1 MKYAHQCLV
10 TRFGLVAIAALLPLF
25 FGGHSV
31 AVAAKG
37 YSQDAVAAKGYSQD
51 GEDLILHYGN
61 ILDKYP
67 PEVSPSRIQGTYS
80 RRFKLGLECTDLLT
94 GCKKFVY
101 TTDGS
106 TPDLNDPSHT
116 YRGPF
121 MLPGPGRVLVKYQAE
136 DNVGNI
142 GPVITK
148 IYEISSR
155 KIEIVQKI
163 QLAND
168 LKAYLPPAKVLLTFG
183 RIINEFNGY
192 DYNGDGL
199 AEIKTVESPEYED
212 QRNIVPDAKVIL
224 ILVERQLLERANTS
238 TSSFLSPTPRRLE
251 ELLGRIERLNDD
263 LVKEGYTVR
272 TVVMDVHRD
281 PEVHQDG
288 RTVLAIREMFK
299 AVKDRFHNFQG
310 AIMIGEFPE
319 AVVVR
324 RVARKKVKTDRN
336 WYLDPTS
343 GSRIT
348 VPEGGNLSV
357 LKFGSS
363 AVYRTNIVL
372 EDLDGDWADT
382 YIEEETTVE
391 GITAVTPRGDT
402 FPNAGTTEFRTTNWR
417 SALQPKI
424 YEDFFFVND
433 TAFNMS
439 ETGPNR
445 VLRINWDQR
454 NPEVSRADKV
464 RGTPQI
470 LASPEISV
478 SRISARKIARM
489 PRADLLG
496 DDSMPTELR
505 STNPDLHK
513 LQNWIQDR
521 GMEINL
527 INLYLDRNHAHRN
540 GRNIAKK
547 TYQRI
552 RYDSSITSLETSL
565 KDNGLEELDFI
576 DDAGLVEY
584 VNFLKGDSLLKGI
597 VAHSSSQSSDFKHV
611 GKRAGAGDGAIASLI
626 TGGIGDPS
634 HIFNWQR
641 SHTRRPN
648 YTYTPSVRGAVG
660 DCSGTI
666 TACKTPGVDWANY
679 HLYLTLFKKRTL
691 SPPLPFTHTYRAQG
705 HIYLH
710 VGCEVTSPIDGI
722 FMPFSHE
729 QYGRGQNA
737 DSILFM
743 ANGLAVVGRAKT
755 FNDYPNE
762 FGEELGKGENVG
774 HALRHSSE
782 VDRAK
787 EGISRI
793 DSKRYYFWS
802 VLGDWTLKL

>member
-37 YSQDAVAAKGYSQD
+37 YSQD

-80 RRFKLGLECTDLLT
+80 SRFKLGLECTDLLT
-94 GCKKFVY
+94 GCKKFVF

-163 QLAND
+163 QFAND

-324 RVARKKVKTDRN
+324 RVARKTVVTEEG
-336 WYLDPTS
+336 WSFQPTS
-343 GSRIT
+343 RRRII

-382 YIEEETTVE
+382 YIEEFTTVE
-391 GITAVTPRGDT
+391 GITAVNPGGNT

-505 STNPDLHK
+505 SINPDLHK

-597 VAHSSSQSSDFKHV
+597 VAHSTSQSSDFKHV
-611 GKRAGAGDGAIASLI
+611 GKRAGAGDGAITVTIGAGAQSPAAGNQGV
-626 TGGIGDPS
+626 GG
-634 HIFNWQR
+634 
-641 SHTRRPN
+641 
-648 YTYTPSVRGAVG
+648 
-660 DCSGTI
+660 
-666 TACKTPGVDWANY
+666 PGI
-679 HLYLTLFKKRTL
+679 LLRLF
-691 SPPLPFTHTYRAQG
+691 
-705 HIYLH
+705 
-710 VGCEVTSPIDGI
+710 V
-722 FMPFSHE
+722 
-729 QYGRGQNA
+729 
-737 DSILFM
+737 
-743 ANGLAVVGRAKT
+743 
-755 FNDYPNE
+755 
-762 FGEELGKGENVG
+762 
-774 HALRHSSE
+774 
-782 VDRAK
+782 
-787 EGISRI
+787 
-793 DSKRYYFWS
+793 
-802 VLGDWTLKL
+802 